1 MRPRGHPPQT
11 PEHNVNQGT
20 FLPVDFPRSWQRKKS
35 APSAQ
40 QTPQCPSE
48 VRACPCWACL
58 RRRDISSSVRQLQ
71 MATRD
76 HTGHPLLLQSLCPH
90 STLADCAQLQPVAP
104 SRSHSPISP
113 HTRFQ
118 ARPGAV
124 KAQEALP
131 SKTRTQKTDRGRQR
145 RQAPPTC
152 QALPHPGHS
161 GGVTE
166 TKGEEVGGEGTCH
179 SLIASAISGI

>member
-1 MRPRGHPPQT
+1 MVCARGGTPHRPRHTMSIKGPFSQLISQGH
-11 PEHNVNQGT
+11 GKGRSR
-20 FLPVDFPRSWQRKKS
+20 PRLLSRH
-35 APSAQ
+35 
-40 QTPQCPSE
+40 PSE
-48 VRACPCWACL
+48 VRACRCWACL

-161 GGVTE
+161 GRVTE